1 MRQSEL
7 FTKTRREAPKGEV
20 SKNAELLVR
29 AGYIHKE
36 MAGVYSFLP
45 LGLRVLNNIAV
56 IIREEMNAIGGQEV
70 FLSGLQNPELWKKTG
85 RWDDSVVDN
94 WFKTKL
100 SDGTELGLGHSHE
113 EPLTAL
119 LTEHISSY
127 RDLPKAIYQIQTK
140 FRNELRA
147 KSGLLRGREFMMKD
161 MYSFVRTPEEL
172 DSFHERAAE
181 AYKNIFSRAGIGERT
196 FRTFASGGSF
206 SKYSDEFQMLCDA
219 GEDTIYLHR
228 ERELAVNREVYTDEV
243 LLDLNLDKHELEEV
257 RAIEVGNIFKL
268 GNRFSEPLE
277 LAFTDETGG
286 KKPVLMGCYGLGL
299 SRLMGAVAEALS
311 DEKGLRWPKTL
322 SPFAL
327 HLVAIAGEKVKE
339 SAEAL
344 YGKLS
349 RHGVSVLYDDR
360 DMSAGQ
366 KFADADLLG
375 IPYRAIVSQKT
386 LEAGGIELAERA
398 GGVSRMVSEKE
409 LFSLS

>member
-1 MRQSEL
+1 MKQSTL

-20 SKNAELLVR
+20 SRNAGLLIR

-45 LGLRVLNNIAV
+45 LGLRVLNNIGV

-70 FLSGLQNPELWKKTG
+70 LLSGLQNPELWKRTG
-85 RWDDSVVDN
+85 RWDDAVVDN

-100 SDGTELGLGHSHE
+100 SDGTEVGLGHSHE

-119 LTEHISSY
+119 LTEHLSSY
-127 RDLPKAIYQIQTK
+127 RDLPKAIYQIQGK

-147 KSGLLRGREFMMKD
+147 KSGLLRGREFIMKD
-161 MYSFVRTPEEL
+161 MYSFVRTPQEL
-172 DSFHERAAE
+172 DSFHEQAVQ
-181 AYKNIFSRAGIGERT
+181 AYRNIFSRAGIGDRT

-206 SKYSDEFQMLCDA
+206 SKWSDEFQMLCDA

-243 LLDLNLDKHELEEV
+243 LAELGLDKHELEEV

-268 GNRFSEPLE
+268 GTRFSESLG
-277 LAFTDETGG
+277 LTFTEEGGG

-311 DEKGLRWPKTL
+311 DEKGLRWPKAL

-327 HLVAIAGEKVKE
+327 HLVMLPGTGAKE

-344 YGKLS
+344 YGTLS
-349 RHGVSVLYDDR
+349 ARGVSVLYDDR
-360 DMSAGQ
+360 DISAGA
-366 KFADADLLG
+366 KLADADLLG
-375 IPYRAIVSQKT
+375 IPYRAIVSPRT
-386 LEAGGIELAERA
+386 VEAGNIELMERV
-398 GGVSRMVSEKE
+398 GGEARMVSEAE

>member
-29 AGYIHKE
+29 
-36 MAGVYSFLP
+36 
-45 LGLRVLNNIAV
+45 NNIAV

-243 LLDLNLDKHELEEV
+243 LADLKLNKEELEEHKS
-257 RAIEVGNIFKL
+257 IEVGNIFPL
-268 GNRFSEPLE
+268 GTRFSE
-277 LAFTDETGG
+277 
-286 KKPVLMGCYGLGL
+286 VLGL
-299 SRLMGAVAEALS
+299 SYK
-311 DEKGLRWPKTL
+311 DEKGK
-322 SPFAL
+322 
-327 HLVAIAGEKVKE
+327 
-339 SAEAL
+339 
-344 YGKLS
+344 
-349 RHGVSVLYDDR
+349 
-360 DMSAGQ
+360 
-366 KFADADLLG
+366 
-375 IPYRAIVSQKT
+375 
-386 LEAGGIELAERA
+386 
-398 GGVSRMVSEKE
+398 
-409 LFSLS
+409 